1 MHLKPGETFYVTVRA
16 SDGYNLTNA
25 SRAGSSQQFALDVVT
40 VAQLLAQMERRELEL
55 RQRFEAIQ
63 AKVTD
68 TRNLL
73 SRVDEKAAASSTPE
87 ESAAPA
93 EATAAEPGDQT
104 ADTVAERSLSRRRL
118 RVAGAIQNVAQ
129 STHEVVGVA
138 EAFEDMH
145 DQIENNR
152 VDNPDLQDAIAR
164 PDRGAV
170 AAAR

>member
-1 MHLKPGETFYVTVRA
+1 VTVRA
-16 SDGYNLTNA
+16 SDGYNLTDA
-25 SRAGSSQQFALDVVT
+25 PRAGSSQQFALDVVT

-73 SRVDEKAAASSTPE
+73 SRVDEKTTAAS
-87 ESAAPA
+87 
-93 EATAAEPGDQT
+93 TAAEEPTSAGAATAELGDQT
-104 ADTVAERSLSRRRL
+104 ADANGERSLSRRKL
-118 RVAGAIQNVAQ
+118 RVAGALQNVAQ
-129 STHEVVGVA
+129 STHEIAGVA

-152 VDNPDLQDAIAR
+152 VDNPDLQT
-164 PDRGAV
+164 
-170 AAAR
+170 